1 MREGIC
7 RPKGVLWAKH
17 FELMKPIHFYLK
29 YTHDVAYILF
39 KIFLFFIFSA
49 PQIAPENFQLTAAS
63 SKCVK
68 LTYNNV
74 SYPNGPLDGLIYQVT
89 IRSW

>member
-1 MREGIC
+1 MI
-7 RPKGVLWAKH
+7 
-17 FELMKPIHFYLK
+17 
-29 YTHDVAYILF
+29 T
-39 KIFLFFIFSA
+39 A
-49 PQIAPENFQLTAAS
+49 PQTAPENFQLAAAS

-89 IRSW
+89 LRWWL